1 MNLKSVFQIILLFTI
16 FTISGIFYYKF
27 FATKDKKVEL
37 ITENEEQLSS
47 KLEDKIESELI
58 NIEYNSSDSEGNTFY
73 INAERAMVSKKDT
86 KNNNINLEGVISII
100 NLKNR
105 GIINI
110 YSKNAIYNKQNNNTL
125 FFNDVKIEYL
135 DNTIYS
141 QNLDFI
147 FTEKISKVYNNVV
160 YKNNNLNLTT
170 DKILIDMKTGDVK
183 LEMINNYEKVK
194 LVANYEL
201 IN

>member
-1 MNLKSVFQIILLFTI
+1 MNLKSVFQIVLIFTI
-16 FTISGIFYYKF
+16 FTISGVFYYKF
-27 FATKDKKVEL
+27 FVIKNKKTES
-37 ITENEEQLSS
+37 ITENKEQLNI

-58 NIEYNSSDSEGNTFY
+58 NIEYNSSDNEGNTFY
-73 INAERAMVSKKDT
+73 INAERAMVSRKDIES
-86 KNNNINLEGVISII
+86 NNINLEGVISIV
-100 NLKNR
+100 NLKNK

-110 YSKNAIYNKQNNNTL
+110 YSKNALYNKQNNNTL

-141 QNLDFI
+141 QNLDFM

-170 DKILIDMKTGDVK
+170 DKILIDMNTGDVK
-183 LEMINNYEKVK
+183 LEMINNYDKVK
-194 LVANYEL
+194 LIANYEF

>member
-1 MNLKSVFQIILLFTI
+1 MNLKSVFQIVLIFTI
-16 FTISGIFYYKF
+16 FTISGVFYYKF
-27 FATKDKKVEL
+27 FVIKNKKTES
-37 ITENEEQLSS
+37 ITENKEQLNI

-58 NIEYNSSDSEGNTFY
+58 NIEYNSSDNEGNTFY
-73 INAERAMVSKKDT
+73 INAERAMVSRKDIES
-86 KNNNINLEGVISII
+86 NNINLEGVISII

-125 FFNDVKIEYL
+125 FSNDVKIEYL
-135 DNTIYS
+135 DNIIYS

-170 DKILIDMKTGDVK
+170 DKILIDMKTGDIK

-194 LVANYEL
+194 LIANYEL
-201 IN
+201 VN

>member
-1 MNLKSVFQIILLFTI
+1 MNLKSVFQIVLIFTI

-27 FATKDKKVEL
+27 FVIKNKKTES
-37 ITENEEQLSS
+37 ITENKEQLNS

-86 KNNNINLEGVISII
+86 KNNNINLEGVISIV
-100 NLKNR
+100 NLKNK

-110 YSKNAIYNKQNNNTL
+110 YSKNALYNKQNNNTL

-147 FTEKISKVYNNVV
+147 FTDKISKVYNNVV

-183 LEMINNYEKVK
+183 LEMINNYDKVK
-194 LVANYEL
+194 LIANYEF

>member
-16 FTISGIFYYKF
+16 FTISGIFYYNF

-37 ITENEEQLSS
+37 ITENKEQLSS

-73 INAERAMVSKKDT
+73 INAERAMISKKDT

-141 QNLDFI
+141 QNLDFM

>member
-141 QNLDFI
+141 QNLDFM

>member
-1 MNLKSVFQIILLFTI
+1 MNLKSAFQIVLIFTI
-16 FTISGIFYYKF
+16 FAISGIFYYKF
-27 FATKDKKVEL
+27 FAGNNNQAQSITK
-37 ITENEEQLSS
+37 ENEELYSNLDSQ
-47 KLEDKIESELI
+47 ITNELV
-58 NIEYNSSDSEGNTFY
+58 NIEYNSSDNEGNTFY
-73 INAERAMVSKKDT
+73 INAERATVSKKDT
-86 KNNNINLEGVISII
+86 KNNNINLEGVVSIV
-100 NLKNR
+100 NLKNK

-110 YSKNAIYNKQNNNTL
+110 YSKNALYNKKNNNTL

-170 DKILIDMKTGDVK
+170 DKILIDMNTGDVK
-183 LEMINNYEKVK
+183 LEMINNYDKVK
-194 LVANYEL
+194 LTANYES

>member
-86 KNNNINLEGVISII
+86 KNDNINLEGVISII

-147 FTEKISKVYNNVV
+147 ITEKISKVYNNVV

>member
-1 MNLKSVFQIILLFTI
+1 MNLKSVFQIVLIFTI

-27 FATKDKKVEL
+27 FVIKNKKTES
-37 ITENEEQLSS
+37 ITENKEQLNS

-86 KNNNINLEGVISII
+86 KNNNINLEGVISIV
-100 NLKNR
+100 NLKNK

-110 YSKNAIYNKQNNNTL
+110 YSKNALYNKQNNNTL

-147 FTEKISKVYNNVV
+147 FTDKISKVYNNVV

-170 DKILIDMKTGDVK
+170 DKILIDMNTGDVK
-183 LEMINNYEKVK
+183 LEMINNYDKVK
-194 LVANYEL
+194 LIANYEF

>member
-86 KNNNINLEGVISII
+86 KNNNINLEGVISIV
-100 NLKNR
+100 NLKNK

-110 YSKNAIYNKQNNNTL
+110 YSKNALYNKQN
-125 FFNDVKIEYL
+125 KQPSEY
-135 DNTIYS
+135 
-141 QNLDFI
+141 
-147 FTEKISKVYNNVV
+147 
-160 YKNNNLNLTT
+160 
-170 DKILIDMKTGDVK
+170 
-183 LEMINNYEKVK
+183 INRS
-194 LVANYEL
+194 
-201 IN
+201 

>member
-100 NLKNR
+100 NLNNR

-141 QNLDFI
+141 QNLDFM

>member
-1 MNLKSVFQIILLFTI
+1 MNLKSVFQIVLIFTI

-27 FATKDKKVEL
+27 FVIKNKKTES
-37 ITENEEQLSS
+37 ITENKEQLNS

-73 INAERAMVSKKDT
+73 INAERAMISKKDT

-170 DKILIDMKTGDVK
+170 DKILIDMNTGDVK
-183 LEMINNYEKVK
+183 LEMINNYDKVK
-194 LVANYEL
+194 LTANYES

>member
-1 MNLKSVFQIILLFTI
+1 MDLKSVFQIILLFTI

-27 FATKDKKVEL
+27 FATKDKKAEL
-37 ITENEEQLSS
+37 ITKNKEQLSV

-58 NIEYNSSDSEGNTFY
+58 NIEYNSSDNEGNTFY
-73 INAERAMVSKKDT
+73 INAERAMVSRKDIES
-86 KNNNINLEGVISII
+86 NNINLEGVVSII

-170 DKILIDMKTGDVK
+170 DKILIDIKTGDIK

-194 LVANYEL
+194 LIANYEL
-201 IN
+201 VN

>member
-27 FATKDKKVEL
+27 FATKDKKAEL
-37 ITENEEQLSS
+37 ITENKEQLSS

-73 INAERAMVSKKDT
+73 INAERAIVSKKDT

-100 NLKNR
+100 NLNNR

-135 DNTIYS
+135 DNIIYS
-141 QNLDFI
+141 QNLDFL

-170 DKILIDMKTGDVK
+170 DKILIDMKTGDIK

-194 LVANYEL
+194 LIANYEFV
-201 IN
+201 N

>member
-1 MNLKSVFQIILLFTI
+1 MDLKSVFQIILLFTI
-16 FTISGIFYYKF
+16 FTISWIFYYKF
-27 FATKDKKVEL
+27 FATKDKKAEL
-37 ITENEEQLSS
+37 ITKNKEQPSV

-73 INAERAMVSKKDT
+73 INAERAMVSRKDT
-86 KNNNINLEGVISII
+86 KNNNINLEGVISIV
-100 NLKNR
+100 NLKNK

-110 YSKNAIYNKQNNNTL
+110 YSKNALYNKQNNNTL